1 MMNPK
6 SFLKIGG
13 VVLVIISLAGLV
25 GIIGPTP
32 ESSIFSTTW
41 YFTNGENWAHLIGGV
56 AALLVAYAMP
66 AFQGPVTL
74 LVGVVALLAGV
85 WGFFL
90 PAEAPN
96 FYGANLENPLD
107 NILHLVVGVWAVLS
121 WRGAKKMMF
130 SGGNM
135 GGVRDTGGM
144 GASM

>member
-13 VVLVIISLAGLV
+13 VVLVIVALAGLV

-32 ESSIFSTTW
+32 ESSIFGARW
-41 YFTNGENWAHLIGGV
+41 YFDNGENWAHLIGGV
-56 AALLVAYAMP
+56 AALLVVYAMP

-74 LVGVVALLAGV
+74 LVGVIALLAGV

-90 PAEAPN
+90 PEQMPN

-107 NILHLVVGVWAVLS
+107 NILHLVIGVWAVLS
-121 WRGAKKMMF
+121 WRGAKKMMS

-135 GGVRDTGGM
+135 GSMRDMGGM
-144 GASM
+144 GSPM